1 MSMLV
6 VKLALAGVIAP
17 GLSHTKTNLML
28 RTMDV
33 CKIFGDRG
41 FNEIPKLCHLA
52 IAQDEVV
59 HARGIAHVGPSIL
72 TSDEIHLTLG
82 QVSTKLKERHRRR
95 E

>member
-1 MSMLV
+1 MLV

-17 GLSHTKTNLML
+17 GLGHTKTDFVL

-33 CKIFGDRG
+33 CEVLRDRG
-41 FNEIPKLCHLA
+41 LNEVPQFRHLA

-72 TSDEIHLTLG
+72 TSNEIHLTLG
-82 QVSTKLKERHRRR
+82 QVSTKLEERHRRR